1 MNDSRLSVA
10 EAARIVGRSPD
21 TVRRAIQSGALE
33 AERIGARGWYLVD
46 AADVQ
51 ALMVK
56 KSRKEHGDA
65 AEDVAG
71 TEDKMTAARSVCP

>member
-33 AERIGARGWYLVD
+33 AERVGARGWYVVR
-46 AADVQ
+46 AADVK
-51 ALMVK
+51 ALIVK
-56 KSRKEHGDA
+56 SCKGRDA
-65 AEDVAG
+65 AGGAAGAEDQLAQ
-71 TEDKMTAARSVCP
+71 AS